1 MRVLV
6 LKDSNNQISQVF
18 SISTICYEEE
28 IEVENHFLREYVS
41 GLYMEDLDG
50 DGMYIENVSKEE
62 CEAICREI
70 LEKGYMDLRQYGEY
84 FWC

>member
-1 MRVLV
+1 MRVLL
-6 LKDSNNQISQVF
+6 LKDSSNQTSQVF
-18 SISTICYEEE
+18 SISNIGYEEE
-28 IEVENHFLREYVS
+28 IEVENKFHIEYVS
-41 GLYMEDLDG
+41 GLYMEDLEG
-50 DGMYIENVSKEE
+50 DGMYIENVSKTE